1 MMDSTVIFGML
12 LTIKEIVVYL
22 ILVLFL
28 IDLARA
34 DSYNKIARIV
44 KILLFPLLLIF
55 NIHYKKINI
64 GLLFAALLINFISF
78 YVLLPGYDLG
88 TLLNFSIFQTAKM
101 MIGLLKFVVII
112 GVVFKL
118 VLCFWCKF
126 LQLCHFFNPRSL

>member
-112 GVVFKL
+112 GV
-118 VLCFWCKF
+118 LCFWCKF